1 MTIDFSFSRIATRN
15 NQESKERTS
24 CKPILCLYRARSGEK
39 EPISG
44 VIEDIDSGQKEF
56 FNDLIAQQTMLA
68 DSIVKDTDCTA

>member
-1 MTIDFSFSRIATRN
+1 
-15 NQESKERTS
+15 
-24 CKPILCLYRARSGEK
+24 LCLYRARSGEK